1 MKYKFIYINLDE
13 IKNIIERPD
22 EYDLE
27 DLREAIR
34 EIRELKSELDELE
47 QQLKQI
53 FIKKLELPLT
63 LEEAEKE
70 KEELELDY
78 INVKRLDKKLRIEI
92 DLEKL

>member
-78 INVKRLDKKLRIEI
+78 INVKRLDKKLKIEI